1 MIWDVSKRATI
12 EVARLF
18 YRTRSEVKPKPLTD
32 LGLPPILT
40 IYCYCISSHNCAI
53 LPPNF
58 STSRTKGHLRQPETK
73 VKSEVTREKF
83 ANFLDWLSPDSDS
96 AGEEYERLR
105 FRLCTFFSLRR
116 CSFPEELAD
125 ETINRVILKIDEE
138 NIENKLAYCY
148 GVARNVYRES
158 LRKERTHLNIDE
170 VTIAA
175 KAPAEQSFSSE
186 CLDKCLGE
194 LSPEGRNLIL
204 DYFSEV
210 KLAKIELHRRISER
224 LEMTQ
229 TALRMRVMRIK
240 QKLKMCVQECMG

>member
-1 MIWDVSKRATI
+1 LRYAIAEFSGPSNQG
-12 EVARLF
+12 RL
-18 YRTRSEVKPKPLTD
+18 
-32 LGLPPILT
+32 
-40 IYCYCISSHNCAI
+40 
-53 LPPNF
+53 
-58 STSRTKGHLRQPETK
+58 QPAETK
-73 VKSEVTREKF
+73 VSKEVTAEKF
-83 ANFLDWLSPDSDS
+83 ANFLAWLSPHGDS

-105 FRLCTFFSLRR
+105 FRLCTFFSQRR
-116 CSFPEELAD
+116 CCFPDELAD
-125 ETINRVILKIDEE
+125 ETINRVILKSSSE

-158 LRKERTHLNIDE
+158 LRKERDHLNIDE

-175 KAPAEQSFSSE
+175 KVPAEQSFSNE
-186 CLDKCLGE
+186 CLDKCLAE
-194 LSPEGRNLIL
+194 LSAESRNLIL

-240 QKLKMCVQECMG
+240 QKLKICVQECMS